1 MSQTNQQR
9 MRDFFRDVAA
19 GGDIAAADDYM
30 DTAAVDP
37 APWPGHPA
45 NRDGFKA
52 GLSEMRTSFPD
63 LAITVE
69 RMITEDDLVV
79 AHTTMS
85 GTYLGEFMGIAGSG
99 KTFNVEAIDILRMR
113 GGKIA
118 EHWGVIDEAGMAEQL
133 GLAP

>member
-9 MRDFFRDVAA
+9 IRDFFRDVAT
-19 GGDIAAADDYM
+19 GGNVAAADDYM
-30 DTAAVDP
+30 DPAAVDH

-85 GTYLGEFMGIAGSG
+85 GTHLGEFMGIAGSG
-99 KTFNVEAIDILRMR
+99 KTFNVEAIDILRMKD
-113 GGKIA
+113 GKIA